1 VGTENKRGK
10 GPIPEPVHNLNQAT
24 RNKSQMRNT
33 RMKRSRAKSILLS
46 LSGAVVT
53 DGTRAWLVHD
63 ICDRDG
69 ERGLRSK
76 EGVI

>member
-1 VGTENKRGK
+1 MGTENKRGK
-10 GPIPEPVHNLNQAT
+10 GLIPEPVHNLNQAT
-24 RNKSQMRNT
+24 KNK

-69 ERGLRSK
+69 ERGLRGK